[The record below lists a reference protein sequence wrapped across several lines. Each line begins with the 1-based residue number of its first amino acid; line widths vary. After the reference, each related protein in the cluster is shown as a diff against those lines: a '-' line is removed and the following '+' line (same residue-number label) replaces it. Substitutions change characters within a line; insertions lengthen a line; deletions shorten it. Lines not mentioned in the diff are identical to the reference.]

1 MRPFPRLL
9 SLCLPLLLGCTMQKA
24 APRAGGSANPSAE
37 LSEFWH
43 QYAAAQRAAD
53 TTAWK
58 ALVTEDVVLASTGAP
73 TMRGRE
79 QATAT
84 LAQWLSTTK
93 VAAMHVA
100 SEEVT
105 PMGDRAFQLATV
117 HEAFQSAG
125 KPVEEQFSRMA
136 AFFLKSHDGR
146 WLLDRAVVIVDSTIT
161 R

>member
-1 MRPFPRLL
+1 MRTIHRLV
-9 SLCLPLLLGCTMQKA
+9 SLCLPLLLACSLEKA
-24 APRAGGSANPSAE
+24 APRAAGAGNASAE
-37 LSEFWH
+37 LAQYWNS
-43 QYAAAQRAAD
+43 YAAAQRAAD
-53 TTAWK
+53 TSAWK

-79 QATAT
+79 QATAI
-84 LAQWLSTTK
+84 LAGWLSGHK

-105 PMGDRAFQLATV
+105 TAGDRAFQLATV
-117 HEAFQSAG
+117 HEAYQAAG
-125 KPVEEQFSRMA
+125 KPVTEEFSRMA
-136 AFFLKSHDGR
+136 AFFVKSREGQ

>member
-1 MRPFPRLL
+1 MRTLHRLVPL
-9 SLCLPLLLGCTMQKA
+9 SLLLLACSMQKA
-24 APRAGGSANPSAE
+24 APRAGGSGNPSAE
-37 LSEFWH
+37 LAEFWR

-79 QATAT
+79 QATAL
-84 LAQWLSTTK
+84 LAGWLANHK
-93 VAAMHVA
+93 VAAVHVA

-105 PMGDRAFQLATV
+105 AVGDRAFQLATM
-117 HEAFQSAG
+117 HEAYQPAD
-125 KPVEEQFSRMA
+125 KPVTEEFARMA
-136 AFFLKSHDGR
+136 AFFVKSGDGR
-146 WLLDRAVVIVDSTIT
+146 WLLDRAVVIVDSIVT